1 MLRRESVHGGRGE
14 DGARRK
20 ISERKVE
27 VDAFGGREETK
38 IAAGYSET

>member
-20 ISERKVE
+20 ISERKGE
-27 VDAFGGREETK
+27 VRDGGREETK